1 MNLTITG
8 HHLDVTPAIRGYVEE
23 KMGRVTRHFD
33 QVIDVSVI
41 LSVDKLQ
48 QKAEANVH
56 VPGKDIYVNPST
68 PTCTPHSTPLPTS
81 SAARS
86 SSTRKRPA
94 TCTANPVASKARAP
108 KRMNP
113 RLKQGTN
120 PGFPGLRQPLH
131 NRR

>member
-56 VPGKDIYVNPST
+56 VPGKDIYVESIDT
-68 PTCTPHSTPLPTS
+68 DLY
-81 SAARS
+81 SALDALADKLDRQI
-86 SSTRKRPA
+86 
-94 TCTANPVASKARAP
+94 
-108 KRMNP
+108 
-113 RLKQGTN
+113 LKHKEKSGNVHRESGGVKGQSAEAE
-120 PGFPGLRQPLH
+120 
-131 NRR
+131 

>member
-48 QKAEANVH
+48 HKAEANVH
-56 VPGKDIYVNPST
+56 VPGKDIYVESIDADMYAALDALADKLDRQILKHKEKTGNVHRESGGVKGQ
-68 PTCTPHSTPLPTS
+68 
-81 SAARS
+81 SAEAE
-86 SSTRKRPA
+86 
-94 TCTANPVASKARAP
+94 
-108 KRMNP
+108 
-113 RLKQGTN
+113 
-120 PGFPGLRQPLH
+120 
-131 NRR
+131 

>member
-33 QVIDVSVI
+33 QVIDVAVI

-56 VPGKDIYVNPST
+56 VPGKDIYVESIDT
-68 PTCTPHSTPLPTS
+68 DLY
-81 SAARS
+81 SALDALADKLDRQI
-86 SSTRKRPA
+86 
-94 TCTANPVASKARAP
+94 
-108 KRMNP
+108 
-113 RLKQGTN
+113 LKHKEKSGNVHRESGGVKGQSAEAE
-120 PGFPGLRQPLH
+120 
-131 NRR
+131 

>member
-33 QVIDVSVI
+33 QVIEVSVI

-56 VPGKDIYVNPST
+56 VPGKDIYVESIDAD
-68 PTCTPHSTPLPTS
+68 LY
-81 SAARS
+81 SALDALADKLDRQI
-86 SSTRKRPA
+86 
-94 TCTANPVASKARAP
+94 
-108 KRMNP
+108 
-113 RLKQGTN
+113 LKHKEKSGNVHRESGGVKGQSAEAE
-120 PGFPGLRQPLH
+120 
-131 NRR
+131 